1 MTITNLVPG
10 TKYAFVVMAETYC
23 GYGGN
28 SSIAQGST
36 KVDGK
41 LLLCERFF
49 VQLWY
54 PLKLP
59 TKGNCVCVESW
70 RQRNPP
76 VITLNEKISQKQNKH
91 TERKIRIIFC
101 RGKHNKNIYILL
113 ALLIE
118 RMRGE
123 GVIPLNKY
131 SIIGGASTVTKYTQ
145 PPKEIKRKRK
155 HRWAG
160 TIAHNYSQNLSRQK
174 IECFHSRG

>member
-41 LLLCERFF
+41 LWLCERFF

-76 VITLNEKISQKQNKH
+76 VITLNEKISQKQNKQY
-91 TERKIRIIFC
+91 
-101 RGKHNKNIYILL
+101 IYIY
-113 ALLIE
+113 IYIITIINREGE
-118 RMRGE
+118 RGGGDPTKQIFDNWR
-123 GVIPLNKY
+123 
-131 SIIGGASTVTKYTQ
+131 SINRYKVQ
-145 PPKEIKRKRK
+145 P
-155 HRWAG
+155 A
-160 TIAHNYSQNLSRQK
+160 T
-174 IECFHSRG
+174 